1 MGVVKRDIGKKARE
15 YDFNYP
21 YEVDGIHALLKDINK
36 LSEARWYDGD
46 IDATVLITDLKQ
58 ALDNSNLTPRMR
70 QVLALYYFADMTE
83 QEVADV
89 LSIDRTTVS
98 RAIDGALERVSTFM
112 EFGYSKPTN
121 ARTDAKVNA
130 YHPFLVW
137 VNEVASGESPIY
149 KVPDSLTDWL
159 AFNGDKKAQEVIRQR
174 IEGFIFIPDYK
185 DEEEY
190 PALTE
195 EQFRWSDRRTSF
207 FPEIYPEGDVTG
219 TRTVVVRPRDDK
231 QGRDFIIEKR
241 KIFKHRGN

>member
-15 YDFNYP
+15 YEFNYP

-89 LSIDRTTVS
+89 LNVS
-98 RAIDGALERVSTFM
+98 QQAVNYAIDEALERVSTFM

-121 ARTDAKVNA
+121 ARTDAKIDA
-130 YHPFLVW
+130 YHPFLDW
-137 VNEVASGESPIY
+137 VNDVACGNSPIY
-149 KVPDSLTDWL
+149 KIPDSLTDWF
-159 AFNGDKKAQEVIRQR
+159 AFNGDEKAREVIRQR
-174 IEGFIFIPDYK
+174 IEGFTFVPDYES
-185 DEEEY
+185 EEEY
-190 PALTE
+190 PVLTE
-195 EQFRWSDRRTSF
+195 EQFRWADRRMSF
-207 FPEIYPEGDVTG
+207 FPEVYPEGDITG
-219 TRTVVVRPRDDK
+219 TRTTVVRPRDDK